1 MQKILLHLSLAA
13 TAAMWGMVFV
23 AIAEVRPYLD
33 SFQVVTIRFGLIGL
47 VFAVLMAV
55 RPETRPK
62 LHKSDLPRLF
72 AIGVVLVPIT
82 QIPIVYG
89 QKFLSPPLVSVIVS
103 TAPAWTAVFA
113 VMILSERFRGRQIAG
128 FVIAL
133 SGACVVILAG
143 SGDAAITVDDPLSAT
158 LTLAT
163 PIGWALYTVMSKPM
177 SAKYPP
183 ITGVGIVLVAGA
195 ITMIPLMPHA
205 VAGLDQLPASAWGW
219 MIYLVV
225 GGTVV
230 PYLLWFKALTKLT
243 ASQVSAYMFAVPF
256 ATLGASWLI
265 LDIVPESIALL
276 GGGLIIVG
284 VVMTQIAAGT
294 NPRPTDDAV
303 VVRTTGTPEAE
314 GTPV

>member
-1 MQKILLHLSLAA
+1 MQKFLLHLSLAA

-23 AIAEVRPYLD
+23 AIAKVRPYVD
-33 SFQVVTIRFGLIGL
+33 SLQLTTIRFTLIGL
-47 VFAVLMAV
+47 VFLVLMAL
-55 RPETRPK
+55 RAETRPK
-62 LHKSDLPRLF
+62 LDRSDLPRLF
-72 AIGVVLVPIT
+72 LVGVIAVPVT

-113 VMILSERFRGRQIAG
+113 VMLLSERFRGRQILG
-128 FVIAL
+128 FLVAL
-133 SGACVVILAG
+133 SGASVVIIAG

-177 SAKYPP
+177 SGRFPP
-183 ITGVGIVLVAGA
+183 ITGVGIVLVAGM

-205 VAGLDQLPASAWGW
+205 ARGLDDMPAAAWGW
-219 MIYLVV
+219 MVYLVI

-243 ASQVSAYMFAVPF
+243 ASQTSAYMFAVPF
-256 ATLGASWLI
+256 AALGASWII
-265 LDIVPESIALL
+265 LDIVPEVIALL

-294 NPRPTDDAV
+294 NPRPGDESPATPA
-303 VVRTTGTPEAE
+303 TTASRAE

>member
-1 MQKILLHLSLAA
+1 MQKFLLHLSLAA

-23 AIAEVRPYLD
+23 AIAKIRPYMD
-33 SFQVVTIRFGLIGL
+33 SFQLVTIRFTLIGL
-47 VFAVLMAV
+47 VFVILMAV

-62 LHKSDLPRLF
+62 IDRSDLPRL
-72 AIGVVLVPIT
+72 VLVGVIAVPFT

-113 VMILSERFRGRQIAG
+113 VMLLSERFRGRQILG
-128 FVIAL
+128 FLVAL
-133 SGACVVILAG
+133 SGASVVILAG

-177 SAKYPP
+177 SGRFPP
-183 ITGVGIVLVAGA
+183 ITGVGIVLVAGM

-205 VAGLDQLPASAWGW
+205 ARALGDMPAAAWGW

-265 LDIVPESIALL
+265 LDIVPEAIALL

-294 NPRPTDDAV
+294 NPAPPADEAES
-303 VVRTTGTPEAE
+303 GTPRVPTAE

>member
-1 MQKILLHLSLAA
+1 LAA

-23 AIAEVRPYLD
+23 AIAKVRPYLD

-47 VFAVLMAV
+47 IFAALMAA

-62 LHKSDLPRLF
+62 LHRSDLPRLF
-72 AIGVVLVPIT
+72 AVGVVLVPVT

-103 TAPAWTAVFA
+103 TAPAWTAIFA
-113 VMILSERFRGRQIAG
+113 VMLLSERFRLRQIAG
-128 FVIAL
+128 FLIAR
-133 SGACVVILAG
+133 SGACAVILAG

-205 VAGLDQLPASAWGW
+205 ISGLDQLPASAWGW
-219 MIYLVV
+219 MVYLVI

-265 LDIVPESIALL
+265 LDIVPEVIALL
-276 GGGLIIVG
+276 GGGLIIAG
-284 VVMTQIAAGT
+284 VVMTQLAAGT
-294 NPRPTDDAV
+294 NPRPPNADLAS
-303 VVRTTGTPEAE
+303 GAPAASKESGA
-314 GTPV
+314 PV